1 MEMLTTFL
9 STNTMVL
16 FLIPVILILVV
27 LLVVINMHGKVE
39 TIEQVPVP
47 QVTTTPMP
55 SNPAEV
61 VSQAIPQTPAP
72 VAPPVTVQAPDVPAT
87 PQPVAVAEPQVI
99 PAPVMEVEQPVVEE
113 VALVEAPAQVV
124 SEPVAVSTTAWRPA
138 VVAPLVD
145 EEKPFIE
152 EAHETTLSSAP
163 LEQELDAQIAT
174 AVPVVEP
181 VIQAQTVN
189 SEPTDMAPMVTSA

>member
-1 MEMLTTFL
+1 
-9 STNTMVL
+9 MVL

-39 TIEQVPVP
+39 TVEQVPVP

-87 PQPVAVAEPQVI
+87 PQPVAVVEPQVI
-99 PAPVMEVEQPVVEE
+99 PTPVMEVAQPVVEE
-113 VALVEAPAQVV
+113 IAHVETPAQVV
-124 SEPVAVSTTAWRPA
+124 AEPAVSTTAWRPA

-163 LEQELDAQIAT
+163 LEQELDAHVAT

>member
-39 TIEQVPVP
+39 TVEQVPVP

-72 VAPPVTVQAPDVPAT
+72 VTVQAPVVPAT
-87 PQPVAVAEPQVI
+87 PQPVAVAEPQVT
-99 PAPVMEVEQPVVEE
+99 PAPVMEVSQPVVEE
-113 VALVEAPAQVV
+113 IAHVETPAQVV
-124 SEPVAVSTTAWRPA
+124 AEPVAMSTTAWRPA

-163 LEQELDAQIAT
+163 LEQELDAHVAT
-174 AVPVVEP
+174 AVPVVGP

-189 SEPTDMAPMVTSA
+189 SEPTDMAPMVTSV